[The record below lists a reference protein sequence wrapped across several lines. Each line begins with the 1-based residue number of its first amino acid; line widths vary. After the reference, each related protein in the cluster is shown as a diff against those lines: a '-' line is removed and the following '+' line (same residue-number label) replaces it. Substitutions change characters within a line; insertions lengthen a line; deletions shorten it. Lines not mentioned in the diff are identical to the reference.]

1 MQLTEDRAVIYYTP
15 ALPCP
20 RDRSCRAIAAAI
32 GLTAG
37 LLLSACGK
45 VGDAAPAAPPA
56 VPPPAAA
63 PVAAAS
69 ATPAATAE
77 LPPASVASAGLEPAS
92 KAAAPVKARAGEPA
106 DVAAFRDKRD
116 QCDQLRGE
124 DPGDRQGKA
133 REELLAKQTR
143 YCAGSDAAL
152 RALRRKYTND
162 LKVLDDLKDYDDK
175 IE

>member
-1 MQLTEDRAVIYYTP
+1 MIYSTP
-15 ALPCP
+15 ALRCP
-20 RDRSCRAIAAAI
+20 RDRTWRAAAAAI

-45 VGDAAPAAPPA
+45 VGDAAPAA
-56 VPPPAAA
+56 A
-63 PVAAAS
+63 PVVAAS
-69 ATPAATAE
+69 ATSAATAA
-77 LPPASVASAGLEPAS
+77 LPPDPVAPAGLEPAS
-92 KAAAPVKARAGEPA
+92 TAAAPVKARVGEPA

-124 DPGDRQGKA
+124 DPGDRQGRA
-133 REELLAKQTR
+133 REQLLAKQTR

-162 LKVLDDLKDYDDK
+162 LKVLDGLKDYDDK